1 MTAAST
7 PTAVPGFRLLF
18 PPGWTR
24 HHPTADDERALLQA
38 MRTKIRPYGR
48 PDLEF
53 QLTAAVKAAF
63 RDLRTRDGI
72 ALYLPTEVDERA
84 LVPMTVTAVRLTEPS
99 GASLDQHVGDLFRQY
114 GAEFLGDDHAIVRW
128 RRTFARPKGLEG
140 GINEQVNYLVPVP
153 GTARRSAVLL
163 GTSIL
168 QSTQEPMSPDDLDA
182 CIGLSD
188 VIAST
193 FAWAPGAPGA
203 ASAAPAAGANA

>member
-63 RDLRTRDGI
+63 RDLR
-72 ALYLPTEVDERA
+72 
-84 LVPMTVTAVRLTEPS
+84 
-99 GASLDQHVGDLFRQY
+99 FRQY

-193 FAWAPGAPGA
+193 FAWAPGA

>member
-1 MTAAST
+1 MTASST
-7 PTAVPGFRLLF
+7 ATAVPAFRLLF

-24 HHPTADDERALLQA
+24 HRPTPDDERELLQA
-38 MRTKIRPYGR
+38 MRSKIRPYGR

-53 QLTAAVKAAF
+53 QLTAAVKASF

-72 ALYLPTEVDERA
+72 AVYLPTEVSEQT
-84 LVPMTVTAVRLTEPS
+84 LVPMTITAVRLTEPS
-99 GASLDQHVGDLFRQY
+99 GASLDGHVSDLFRQH
-114 GAEFLGDDHAIVRW
+114 GAEFLGDDHTIVRW
-128 RRTFARPKGLEG
+128 RRTFARLNGLEG

-153 GTARRSAVLL
+153 GSERRSAVLL
-163 GTSIL
+163 CTSIL

-193 FAWAPGAPGA
+193 FAWAPGAA
-203 ASAAPAAGANA
+203 T